1 MRRTKR
7 GWLALAALLVLA
19 AAGCGGKHIPVAVS
33 GVVTLNGK
41 PVEGATVTFYIVGG
55 GQEGRP
61 ATGRTDVS
69 GAFRLNTM
77 GNEDGALP
85 GEYKVVI
92 AKWVPALPNLKIPDF
107 PKTPEGRAQREEFL
121 YRAYGD
127 RPRGKNVLPTP
138 YGDPNTTPLTATVNG
153 KTTVNFEL
161 SN

>member
-7 GWLALAALLVLA
+7 GWLVLAALLLL
-19 AAGCGGKHIPVAVS
+19 AAGCGGKHTPVKVN
-33 GVVTLNGK
+33 GVVTLDGK
-41 PVEGATVTFYIVGG
+41 PVEGATVTFYIGG
-55 GQEGRP
+55 DGQEGRP
-61 ATGRTDVS
+61 ATGRTDAS
-69 GAFRLNTM
+69 GAFQLNTM

-92 AKWVPALPNLKIPDF
+92 AKWVPALPDLKVPDF

-121 YRAYGD
+121 YRAYGN
-127 RPRGKNVLPTP
+127 RPRGKNILPAR

-161 SN
+161 SK

>member
-1 MRRTKR
+1 
-7 GWLALAALLVLA
+7 
-19 AAGCGGKHIPVAVS
+19 VAVN

-41 PVEGATVTFYIVGG
+41 PVEGATVTFYIAGG
-55 GQEGRP
+55 VEQEGRP
-61 ATGRTDVS
+61 ATGRTDGS

-92 AKWVPALPNLKIPDF
+92 AKWVPAIANLKVPDF

-127 RPRGKNVLPTP
+127 RPREKNVLPP
-138 YGDPNTTPLTATVNG
+138 AYGDPKNTPLTATVNG
-153 KTTVNFEL
+153 KTTVDFEL
-161 SN
+161 SK